1 VVRLLRASHIKPWR
15 DSNNVERLGPYNGL
29 PLAPGYDAAFDEG
42 FITFNSSGCIAVS
55 KHLSSEHLSQ
65 LGISRT
71 ARIEK
76 LGPRQLAYL
85 EYHRAEVFEDS

>member
-1 VVRLLRASHIKPWR
+1 VKLLRASHIKPWR
-15 DSNNVERLGPYNGL
+15 DSNNFERLDPYNGL

-42 FITFNSSGCIAVS
+42 FITFNSIGGIVI
-55 KHLSSEHLSQ
+55 SEHLSSKHLLQ
-65 LGISRT
+65 LGISRN

-85 EYHRAEVFEDS
+85 EYHRAEVFENS